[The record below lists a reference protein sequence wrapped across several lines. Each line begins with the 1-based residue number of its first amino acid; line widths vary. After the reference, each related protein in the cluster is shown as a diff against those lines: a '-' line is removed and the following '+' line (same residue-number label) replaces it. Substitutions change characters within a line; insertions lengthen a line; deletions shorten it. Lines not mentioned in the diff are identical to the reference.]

1 MYRKFYVVIVAIIA
15 LLAVAITTLICLSNN
30 EPAGKSPAGIY
41 DNTNNYVNLKET
53 NGVVETL
60 ETESESVEE
69 LNLLVDEVTG
79 FATIENTT
87 CLFTPE
93 TEMDYYVVNYV
104 LENFPQY
111 SNRISRGDVT
121 KDLTEPDII
130 IDYPNIGVYYLI
142 MSNTNEGT
150 GEWNYI
156 FEYNGEIMFVN
167 NEVY

>member
-1 MYRKFYVVIVAIIA
+1 MYRKFYVVIVAVIA
-15 LLAVAITTLICLSNN
+15 LLAVAITTLICLSND
-30 EPAGKSPAGIY
+30 EPAGNSPAGIY
-41 DNTNNYVNLKET
+41 DNTANYVNLKEA

-60 ETESESVEE
+60 ETEPESYPE
-69 LNLLVDEVTG
+69 LNFTVDEATG
-79 FATIENTT
+79 FSTVENTT

-111 SNRISRGDVT
+111 TNRISRGDVT

-130 IDYPNIGVYYLI
+130 IDYPDIKVYYLV
-142 MSNTNEGT
+142 MSNTGEGT